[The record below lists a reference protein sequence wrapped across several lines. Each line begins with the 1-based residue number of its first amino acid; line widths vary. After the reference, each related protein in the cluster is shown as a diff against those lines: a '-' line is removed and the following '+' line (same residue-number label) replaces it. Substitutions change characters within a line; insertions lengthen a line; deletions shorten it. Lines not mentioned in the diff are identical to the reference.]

1 MVGKQ
6 KEHARVDKSRLIYIY
21 ICTLCV
27 YTYIHMYISQ
37 SQRMCHTVGGKISNE
52 LKLLV
57 SEQALPYDFNFIVTS
72 IVIGV

>member
-6 KEHARVDKSRLIYIY
+6 KEHARVDKSRLIY

-37 SQRMCHTVGGKISNE
+37 SQRMCRTVGGKISNE

-57 SEQALPYDFNFIVTS
+57 FEQALPYDFNFIVTS